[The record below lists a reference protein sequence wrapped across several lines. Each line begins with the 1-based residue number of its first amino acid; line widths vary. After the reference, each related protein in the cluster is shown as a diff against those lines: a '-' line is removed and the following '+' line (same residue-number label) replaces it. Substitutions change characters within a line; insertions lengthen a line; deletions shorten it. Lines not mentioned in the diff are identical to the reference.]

1 MTNDLT
7 IEATGLEKSYNST
20 PVVSG
25 IDLRVPGASVFALL
39 GPNGAGKTTTV
50 RMLTTLTA
58 PDGGVARVAGCDV
71 VAERAGVRRSI
82 SLTGQYAAVDE
93 LQTGAENLRMIGR
106 LQGLSG
112 AAVRSRAAELLERFD
127 LKEAGG
133 CRVAS
138 YSGGMRRR
146 LDLAASLM
154 RRPRVLFLDE
164 PTTGLDPRSRRQLWN
179 LVGSLVSDGV
189 TVFLTT
195 QYLDEADA
203 LADRIAVLNRGRIV
217 AEGSAAELKA
227 MVAGRRLVVR
237 TVDEDA
243 LDAVARS
250 AGARVIERD
259 PGLLSLGIACEGEG
273 AAVRVLLDELD
284 PDRSRIADFSVRTA
298 SLDDVF
304 LTLTGHTA
312 TVESESTDD

>member
-1 MTNDLT
+1 
-7 IEATGLEKSYNST
+7 
-20 PVVSG
+20 
-25 IDLRVPGASVFALL
+25 
-39 GPNGAGKTTTV
+39 
-50 RMLTTLTA
+50 
-58 PDGGVARVAGCDV
+58 
-71 VAERAGVRRSI
+71 
-82 SLTGQYAAVDE
+82 
-93 LQTGAENLRMIGR
+93 
-106 LQGLSG
+106 
-112 AAVRSRAAELLERFD
+112 
-127 LKEAGG
+127 
-133 CRVAS
+133 
-138 YSGGMRRR
+138 
-146 LDLAASLM
+146 
-154 RRPRVLFLDE
+154 
-164 PTTGLDPRSRRQLWN
+164 
-179 LVGSLVSDGV
+179 
-189 TVFLTT
+189 
-195 QYLDEADA
+195 
-203 LADRIAVLNRGRIV
+203 
-217 AEGSAAELKA
+217 